1 MADKPN
7 NCKIVLLGES
17 GVGKTCIISRYVNGT
32 YDDKSESTN
41 GASYASKTI
50 EIQGKNLRFD
60 IWDTAGQEKY
70 RSLTKFFYKDATIA
84 ILVYDITRKQSF
96 EEWKNYWYDQLKTC
110 GEKNVVGIAG
120 NKCDKFDEEEVSET
134 EAKEFA
140 SSVDAV
146 FGLTSAFKNSGIDE
160 LFNKVGSK

>member
-50 EIQGKNLRFD
+50 EIQGRNLNIHAMND
-60 IWDTAGQEKY
+60 PSTVLLTAT
-70 RSLTKFFYKDATIA
+70 LTDAQ
-84 ILVYDITRKQSF
+84 Y
-96 EEWKNYWYDQLKTC
+96 N
-110 GEKNVVGIAG
+110 G
-120 NKCDKFDEEEVSET
+120 T
-134 EAKEFA
+134 E
-140 SSVDAV
+140 
-146 FGLTSAFKNSGIDE
+146 GLTLNVTESGWNCVQISHI
-160 LFNKVGSK
+160 LGTLA